1 MTQLTSTAT
10 NRPFTTAQVCRV
22 WKVPRSTVYT
32 CRNPQDAD
40 RPAARR
46 RGPTGPCPDDE
57 LLERIRAVVKAS
69 PFHGEGHRKVWARL
83 RYAGTRTS
91 KARVLRVMRDNGLLA
106 PHFPRRE
113 HGHKAHDRTITTE
126 RPDEM
131 WGTDATAAV
140 TRDEGTAFV
149 FIAVDHCTGEVM
161 GIHASASGS
170 RVEALEPIRQGVR
183 SSFGTYAPDAA
194 LGLTLRHDHGSQY
207 TSHDFQSELRFLG
220 IRSSPSYVAEPECN
234 GVAERFIR
242 TLKEQLLWVKTFD
255 TIEALRLALIDFKH
269 RYNHGWLVQKH
280 GHVTP
285 AEARANLSPPTVL
298 AA

>member
-1 MTQLTSTAT
+1 MQITSTAT

-22 WKVPRSTVYT
+22 WKVPRSTVYAH
-32 CRNPQDAD
+32 RDPQEAD
-40 RPAARR
+40 RAAARR

-69 PFHGEGHRKVWARL
+69 PFQGEGHRKVWARL
-83 RYAGTRTS
+83 RHAGTRTS
-91 KARVLRVMRDNGLLA
+91 KGRVLRLMRENDLLA

-113 HGHKAHDRTITTE
+113 HGNKAHDRTITTE

-140 TRDEGTAFV
+140 TRDEGAAFV
-149 FIAVDHCTGEVM
+149 FVAMEHCTGEVM

-170 RVEALEPIRQGVR
+170 RMEALEPIRQGVR
-183 SSFGTYAPDAA
+183 RSFGTYAQDIA

-207 TSHDFQSELRFLG
+207 TSHDFQNELRFLG

-234 GVAERFIR
+234 GVAERFMR
-242 TLKEQLLWVKTFD
+242 TLKEQLLWVETFD
-255 TIEALRLALIDFKH
+255 TIEELRVALIDFMH
-269 RYNHGWLVQKH
+269 RYNHEWLVQKH
-280 GHVTP
+280 GHLTP
-285 AEARANLSPPTVL
+285 AEARAKLTQP
-298 AA
+298 AAKAA